1 MTRQEPEQRERLD
14 TASHLDLSSP
24 AMHGRYGPFMRFL
37 FKQAFGQ
44 IEYPPEAAEEIKEL
58 NKDAIIIYAAR
69 NQSFWLVLYFNYI
82 LLQLGLPLAR
92 FIGGTNLLLWQPL
105 RSIWRMWKQRHSIV
119 EQNWKQILSQEPHSV
134 KESLLA
140 QNTLQEHPSLILLDP
155 PRGLYRR
162 PRKHK
167 QENYLRILLDL
178 QQKLERPIILVPHVV
193 TSKDHGGAEAQTL
206 KTRILGDRHQPT
218 MFKKL
223 VLPLTSFRKSLVRV
237 GAAINLQEY
246 LAEHEQS
253 TPEKLSRR
261 LQHDLN
267 RTFSDEERVV
277 AGPPLP
283 QFDVISRHIHRDQ
296 NIQEMLKM
304 EAEKTGLPLHAIEKK
319 ASHYLKEIAANYTPR
334 MLYFVG
340 GILNWVFHR
349 IYDGIALDK
358 KGLERA
364 ANAGRHS
371 PVVFCPSHRS
381 HVDYLILSLSLW
393 NAGITPPHIAA
404 GVNLSFFPLGYIFR
418 GCGAFFLRRSF
429 RDNPLYGLV
438 LKSYVKELMRAGVT
452 SEFFIEGGRSRTGK
466 LLMPKF
472 GILTMLINA
481 WHSSNQ
487 KDLQFVPVS
496 IDYEKIVEA
505 GSYERELSGR
515 EKKTEDLAGLLKTTK
530 VLRSRY
536 GRLHVQFGE
545 PLSLNEFLAAYKVSD
560 DFAPENEETWRGY
573 IERLGY
579 KILSEMAKVTTV
591 TPTSVVATA
600 LLGHQGRGMSHENF
614 VEHAQD
620 LLLFLEDAGAR
631 LSPALLN
638 SETRALALEEAIK
651 NLSREELVIIEQVGR
666 DDKNPIYR
674 IPDEKRLR
682 LDYYKNGVMNHFA
695 PAATVARA
703 IIKESE
709 KVIPYE
715 KVYNQSRTLSRLL
728 KREFV
733 YSVGTNFSTTFDE
746 TLATLAFRGFIDVY
760 DNGEIHVREEEP
772 LELLAG
778 LLDSF
783 VQSYWTTSKS
793 LEELRNFPLWD
804 KELEKRA
811 IESNR
816 RAFLEG
822 TISRPEAAS
831 KTLISGAL
839 EIFKGAGLLTSETEG
854 KRQTYH
860 LTPEAEAG
868 KLTEMIGDIQQFL

>member
-1 MTRQEPEQRERLD
+1 
-14 TASHLDLSSP
+14 
-24 AMHGRYGPFMRFL
+24 MRFL
-37 FKQAFGQ
+37 FKRAFGQ
-44 IEYPPEAAEEIKEL
+44 IEYPPEAAEKIKEYH
-58 NKDAIIIYAAR
+58 KDAVVIYVAR

-92 FIGGTNLLLWQPL
+92 FIGGTNLLIWQPL
-105 RSIWRMWKQRHSIV
+105 RSIWKMWKQRRNILEQDWRHVLDEEPQSI
-119 EQNWKQILSQEPHSV
+119 
-134 KESLLA
+134 KEALMA
-140 QNTLQEHPSLILLDP
+140 ENTLREHPSLLLIDP
-155 PRGLYRR
+155 PRGLYRK
-162 PRKHK
+162 PRRH
-167 QENYLRILLDL
+167 QPENYLRILLEL
-178 QQKLERPIILVPHVV
+178 QKKMDKPIIIVPHVV
-193 TSKDHGGAEAQTL
+193 TSRDHGGVETQGL
-206 KTRILGDRHQPT
+206 RTRILGDRHQPST
-218 MFKKL
+218 FKKL

-237 GAAINLQEY
+237 GDSINLKEY
-246 LAEHEQS
+246 LKEHQQS
-253 TPEKLSRR
+253 EHEKLSRR
-261 LQHDLN
+261 LQHELN

-296 NIQEMLKM
+296 ALQEVLKL
-304 EAEKTGLPLHAIEKK
+304 EAEKTGLPLHTIERK
-319 ASHYLKEIAANYTPR
+319 AEHYLKEIAANYTPR
-334 MLYFVG
+334 MLYFVAA
-340 GILNWVFHR
+340 ILNWVFHR
-349 IYDGIALDK
+349 IYDGIVLDK

-364 ANAGRHS
+364 VNAGRHS

-404 GVNLSFFPLGYIFR
+404 GVNLSFFPLGIIFR
-418 GCGAFFLRRSF
+418 ACGAFFLRRSF

-438 LKSYVKELMRAGVT
+438 LKSYVKELMRAGVS

-481 WHSSNQ
+481 WRSSSQ

-515 EKKTEDLAGLLKTTK
+515 EKKSEDLAGLLKTTK

-545 PLSLNEFLAAYKVSD
+545 PLSLNEFINSYNVSAE
-560 DFAPENEETWRGY
+560 FKPENEEVWRGY

-579 KILSEMAKVTTV
+579 KILSETAKVTTV

-600 LLGHQGRGMSHENF
+600 LLGHQGRGMSHDNF
-614 VEHAQD
+614 LQQALEIV
-620 LLLFLEDAGAR
+620 LFLEDNGAR
-631 LSPALLN
+631 LSPPLHYAQTREAAL
-638 SETRALALEEAIK
+638 TEAIK
-651 NLSREELVIIEQVGR
+651 TLNKEELVIIEQVGR

-695 PAATVARA
+695 PAATVARS
-703 IIKESE
+703 IIKQTQDIVS
-709 KVIPYE
+709 YE
-715 KVYNQSRTLSRLL
+715 KTYNESRKLSRIL

-733 YSVGTNFSTTFDE
+733 YGVGINFGAIFDE
-746 TLATLAFRGFIDVY
+746 TLATLAFRGFIDVHE
-760 DNGEIHVREEEP
+760 NGEIHIRERES

-783 VQSYWTTSKS
+783 VQSYWTTAKS
-793 LEELRNFPLWD
+793 LRALQDFPLWD

-811 IESNR
+811 IEANR
-816 RAFLEG
+816 RDFLEG

-839 EIFKGAGLLTSETEG
+839 DIFQALNLLKTEQEG
-854 KRQTYH
+854 KRKTYH
-860 LTPEAEAG
+860 LTPDAEAG
-868 KLTEMIGDIQQFL
+868 KLEEMIGDIRQFL